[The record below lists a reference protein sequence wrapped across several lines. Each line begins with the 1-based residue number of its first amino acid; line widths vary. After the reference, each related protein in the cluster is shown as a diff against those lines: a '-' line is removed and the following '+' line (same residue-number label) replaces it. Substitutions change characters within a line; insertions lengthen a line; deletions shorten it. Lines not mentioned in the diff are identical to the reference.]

1 MATVVPTSEEDAA
14 LTVVRFASELA
25 WADAGPEVAE
35 PQVSRLCME
44 AEEFIGMGKWL
55 ELASLMIT
63 SAELIFSKVSEKDIE
78 SIFTIICNLVT
89 KTANPDEAME
99 IVKVVTAKILQQP
112 NEKPV
117 VRLKILINLYNLLE
131 TPYCQ
136 FYVYMK
142 TLNLAVDGKV
152 TEFIIPSF
160 KKIDDFLKDWKIGI
174 PEQRELFL
182 AISNILKEN
191 KSMSKDALKFL
202 TSYLATFLGEDAQV
216 LSEAKEEAAHAI
228 VEFVRAPEIFQ
239 CDLLDLPAVA
249 QLEKDAKYGLLYEL
263 LKIFVTQR
271 LDAYLE
277 YHATNSTLLKT
288 YGLVHEECIAKMR
301 LMSLVDLS
309 SDASGTIPYEL
320 IRDTLQI
327 NDDDVELWVV
337 RAITAKLIDC
347 KLDQMNQ
354 VVVVSH
360 PTGRVFGQHQWQAL
374 RTKLVTWRGNVA
386 NVIST
391 IQANKITEDGPQA
404 AQGLVAR

>member
-14 LTVVRFASELA
+14 LSVVRFVSELA

-44 AEEFIGMGKWL
+44 AEEFIVMEKWL
-55 ELASLMIT
+55 ELASLMIA

-78 SIFTIICNLVT
+78 STFTIICNLVT

-99 IVKVVTAKILQQP
+99 IVKVVTAKLLQQP
-112 NEKPV
+112 NEKPA

-142 TLNLAVDGKV
+142 MLNLAVDGKV

-160 KKIDDFLKDWKIGI
+160 KKIDNFLKDWKIGI

-191 KSMSKDALKFL
+191 KSVSKDALKFL
-202 TSYLATFLGEDAQV
+202 TRYLATFSGEDAQV
-216 LSEAKEEAAHAI
+216 LIEAKEEAAHAI
-228 VEFVRAPEIFQ
+228 VEFVRAPDIFQ

-263 LKIFVTQR
+263 LKIFLTQR
-271 LDAYLE
+271 LDAYLD
-277 YHATNSTLLKT
+277 YHAANSTLLKT

-301 LMSLVDLS
+301 LMSLVDLN

-320 IRDTLQI
+320 IRDTLRI
-327 NDDDVELWVV
+327 NDDEVELWVV

-360 PTGRVFGQHQWQAL
+360 PTARVFGQHQWQAL

-386 NVIST
+386 TVIST
-391 IQANKITEDGPQA
+391 IQANKVTEDGPQA